1 MFNFWRNMAMP
12 ELLEN
17 YLDRGSLARQLG
29 VSERTIHR
37 YENQPDGLP
46 SLLIGGRRMYK
57 LDSIRA
63 WLERRER
70 HPNPSRSR
78 RAA

>member
-1 MFNFWRNMAMP
+1 MP

-29 VSERTIHR
+29 VSERTVCR

-46 SLLIGGRRMYK
+46 SLLLGGKRLYR
-57 LDSIRA
+57 LDSVRA

-70 HPNPSRSR
+70 KPNPTRH

>member
-1 MFNFWRNMAMP
+1 MVMP

-17 YLDRGSLARQLG
+17 YLNRGSLARQLG
-29 VSERTIHR
+29 VSERTVFR

-46 SLLIGGRRMYK
+46 SLLIGGRRMYR
-57 LDSIRA
+57 LDSVRA

-70 HPNPSRSR
+70 KPNPTRR

>member
-17 YLDRGSLARQLG
+17 HVDRGSLARQLG
-29 VSERTIHR
+29 VSERTVFR

-46 SLLIGGRRMYK
+46 SLLLGGRRMYK
-57 LDSIRA
+57 LDSVRA

-70 HPNPSRSR
+70 KPNPTRSR

>member
-1 MFNFWRNMAMP
+1 MFNFWRNVAMP

-17 YLDRGSLARQLG
+17 YLDRRSLARQLG
-29 VSERTIHR
+29 VSERSVFR

-46 SLLIGGRRMYK
+46 SLLLGGRRMYK
-57 LDSIRA
+57 LDSVRA

-70 HPNPSRSR
+70 KPNPTRR